1 VKNASLALNAVLL
14 VAVAVLYFL
23 HFSGKPSAPSAT
35 DSTGTVGGKP
45 IVYVNS
51 DSLLKNYDFFKDAQ
65 KAFEQKRVQIDVDLN
80 TRGTMLQRKIQQFQQ
95 TAGGMI
101 AAEAQA
107 RQLQLQKEGNDFEQ
121 YRQKIANDLA
131 VEEAKKNEELYDN
144 IAKYIQKYNRE
155 NDYQFVLG
163 YSKGGGILFANP
175 NLDVTKKI
183 IEGLNKEY
191 KDGQAKAAPAAEK
204 K

>member
-1 VKNASLALNAVLL
+1 MKNASLALNAVLL
-14 VAVAVLYFL
+14 VAVAGLYFL
-23 HFSGKPSAPSAT
+23 HFSVKSSASSTT

-51 DSLLKNYDFFKDAQ
+51 DSLLTQYDFFKDAQ
-65 KAFEQKRVQIDVDLN
+65 KAFEQKRTQLDLDIN
-80 TRGTMLQRKIQQFQQ
+80 TRGTVLQRKIQQFQQ

-107 RQLQLQKEGNDFEQ
+107 LQLRLQKEGNDFEQ
-121 YRQKIANDLA
+121 YRQKAANDLA
-131 VEEAKKNEELYDN
+131 QEEAKKNEELYNN
-144 IAKYIQKYNRE
+144 ISNYIKKYNRE
-155 NDYQFVLG
+155 NGYHFVLG

-175 NLDVTKKI
+175 DLDVTKKI
-183 IEGLNKEY
+183 IDGLNKEY

>member
-1 VKNASLALNAVLL
+1 MKNASLALNAVLL

-23 HFSGKPSAPSAT
+23 HFSGKSSASSTA
-35 DSTGTVGGKP
+35 DSTGTAGGKS

-51 DSLLKNYDFFKDAQ
+51 DSLLTQYDFFKDAQ
-65 KAFEQKRVQIDVDLN
+65 KAFEQKRTQLDLDLN
-80 TRGTMLQRKIQQFQQ
+80 TRGTVLQRKIQQFQQ

-107 RQLQLQKEGNDFEQ
+107 LQLRLQKEGNDFEQ
-121 YRQKIANDLA
+121 YRQKAANDLA
-131 VEEAKKNEELYDN
+131 QEEAKKNEELYNN
-144 IAKYIQKYNRE
+144 ISNYIKKYNKE
-155 NDYQFVLG
+155 NDYHFVLG

-175 NLDVTKKI
+175 DLDVTQKI
-183 IEGLNKEY
+183 IDGLNKEY

>member
-1 VKNASLALNAVLL
+1 MKNASLALNAVLL

-23 HFSGKPSAPSAT
+23 HFSGKPSASSST

-65 KAFEQKRVQIDVDLN
+65 KAFEQKRTQLDVDLN
-80 TRGTMLQRKIQQFQQ
+80 SRGTLLQRKIQQFQQ
-95 TAGGMI
+95 TAGGML

-107 RQLQLQKEGNDFEQ
+107 RQLQLQKEGSEFEQ
-121 YRQKIANDLA
+121 YRQKAANDLA
-131 VEEAKKNEELYDN
+131 QEEATKNEELYNN
-144 IAKYIQKYNRE
+144 ISSYIQKYNRE
-155 NDYQFVLG
+155 NGYHFVLG
-163 YSKGGGILFANP
+163 YSKGGGILYANP
-175 NLDVTKKI
+175 DLDVTKKI
-183 IEGLNKEY
+183 IDGLNKAY
-191 KDGQAKAAPAAEK
+191 KESQAKAAPAAEK

>member
-1 VKNASLALNAVLL
+1 MKNASLAFNVVLL

-23 HFSGKPSAPSAT
+23 HFSSRTSSVSTA
-35 DSTGTVGGKP
+35 DSTTVGGRP

-51 DSLLKNYDFFKDAQ
+51 DSLLTQYEFFKDAK
-65 KAFEQKRVQIDVDLN
+65 KAFEQKRTQLDLDLN

-107 RQLQLQKEGNDFEQ
+107 MQIRLQKEGSEFEQ
-121 YRQKIANDLA
+121 YRQKAANDLGE
-131 VEEAKKNEELYDN
+131 EEAKKNEELYNN
-144 IAKYIQKYNRE
+144 ISTYIQKYNRE
-155 NDYQFVLG
+155 NGYHFVLG
-163 YSKGGGILFANP
+163 YSKGGGILYANP
-175 NLDVTKKI
+175 DFDVTQKI
-183 IEGLNKEY
+183 ITGLNKEY
-191 KDGQAKAAPAAEK
+191 KDSQAKAAPAAEK